1 MPLERASIAK
11 ILRFPVKS
19 MGGEAVDATDVTER
33 GLAGDRIYGLIDQQS
48 GKIASAKNPTLWKDL
63 PRYSARIY
71 DQKNEIVEVTFPSG
85 TTAKLPSPDFDDIV
99 STELKRRVTC
109 SRTPTRDAKLDRMDP
124 IAMLEGSSASAD
136 IESHQMG
143 RGSPPGTFFDFSP
156 IHLMTMNTLSRIEEQ
171 HPSNRADAE
180 RYRPNLIISCPDE
193 APGFLENNWVGRI
206 LRIGNELV
214 LRIVV
219 ATPRCVIPTLEH
231 RGLPRDL
238 DVLRVLVKNNMVDI
252 PGMGKRPCAGAY
264 AQVVKTGRV
273 ALGDRVSFG

>member
-1 MPLERASIAK
+1 VPLERASIAK

-143 RGSPPGTFFDFSP
+143 RGSPPGTFFDFSSDDDEHTQP
-156 IHLMTMNTLSRIEEQ
+156 DRRAAPFQSSRCRTL
-171 HPSNRADAE
+171 
-180 RYRPNLIISCPDE
+180 
-193 APGFLENNWVGRI
+193 
-206 LRIGNELV
+206 
-214 LRIVV
+214 
-219 ATPRCVIPTLEH
+219 PTEFDHQLS
-231 RGLPRDL
+231 G
-238 DVLRVLVKNNMVDI
+238 
-252 PGMGKRPCAGAY
+252 
-264 AQVVKTGRV
+264 
-273 ALGDRVSFG
+273 